1 MQNLKSKY
9 EQKEMKASDGLWDR
23 LEEKLDQVPAK
34 EKKPKMV
41 WLRYAAVIL
50 LMIGLGGSFL
60 MINNKS
66 NINENQEFANQTN
79 SQNIV
84 PTTVKQSE
92 NNDVEKLIPTKNN
105 SETDHQK
112 LAIENSKDSLTPL
125 RNLKDSA
132 EPMTNSIKKEK
143 SVSSQIPEK
152 ELIIK
157 KEEPLI
163 VSKPEEQLAQTDI
176 QKPREKVKYVSSSD
190 LLFGVEIDKA
200 KTETPKSAMGINTIK
215 SKNDSDFP
223 NPKRIKLFGITL
235 YEKDSITTK

>member
-34 EKKPKMV
+34 EKKPKV
-41 WLRYAAVIL
+41 IWWRFVAVIL

-66 NINENQEFANQTN
+66 NISENQEFASQTN
-79 SQNIV
+79 NQNIAL
-84 PTTVKQSE
+84 TTIEQSE
-92 NNDVEKLIPTKNN
+92 NDDVEKLIPTKNSSKTN
-105 SETDHQK
+105 YQK
-112 LAIENSKDSLTPL
+112 LAVE
-125 RNLKDSA
+125 NLKDSST
-132 EPMTNSIKKEK
+132 PFRITNSIKKEN
-143 SVSSQIPEK
+143 QITNSIPQK
-152 ELIIK
+152 ENIIK
-157 KEEPLI
+157 KEEPQI
-163 VSKPEEQLAQTDI
+163 VSKPEEQLAQNDV
-176 QKPREKVKYVSSSD
+176 QKLKEKVKYVSSSD

-215 SKNDSDFP
+215 LKNDSDFP

-235 YEKDSITTK
+235 YDKDSITTK

>member
-9 EQKEMKASDGLWDR
+9 EQQEMKASDSLWDR

-34 EKKPKMV
+34 EKKPKV
-41 WLRYAAVIL
+41 IWWRFVAVIL

-66 NINENQEFANQTN
+66 NISENQEFASQTN
-79 SQNIV
+79 NQNIAL
-84 PTTVKQSE
+84 TTIEQSE
-92 NNDVEKLIPTKNN
+92 NDDVEKLIPTKNSSKTN
-105 SETDHQK
+105 YQK
-112 LAIENSKDSLTPL
+112 LAVE
-125 RNLKDSA
+125 NLKDSST
-132 EPMTNSIKKEK
+132 PFRITNSIKKEN
-143 SVSSQIPEK
+143 QITNSIPQK
-152 ELIIK
+152 ENIIK
-157 KEEPLI
+157 KEEPQI

-215 SKNDSDFP
+215 LKNDSDFP

-235 YEKDSITTK
+235 YDKDSITTK

>member
-1 MQNLKSKY
+1 
-9 EQKEMKASDGLWDR
+9 MKASDGLWDR

-41 WLRYAAVIL
+41 WWRFVAVIL

-112 LAIENSKDSLTPL
+112 LAIENLKDSLTPF
-125 RNLKDSA
+125 RI
-132 EPMTNSIKKEK
+132 TNSIKKEN
-143 SVSSQIPEK
+143 QITNSIPQK
-152 ELIIK
+152 ENIIK
-157 KEEPLI
+157 KEEPQI
-163 VSKPEEQLAQTDI
+163 VSKPEEQLAQTNI

-215 SKNDSDFP
+215 LKNDSDFP

-235 YEKDSITTK
+235 YDKDSITTK

>member
-1 MQNLKSKY
+1 
-9 EQKEMKASDGLWDR
+9 MKASDSLWDR

-34 EKKPKMV
+34 EKKPKV
-41 WLRYAAVIL
+41 IWWRFVAVIL

-66 NINENQEFANQTN
+66 NISENQEFASQTN
-79 SQNIV
+79 NQNIAL
-84 PTTVKQSE
+84 TTIEQSE
-92 NNDVEKLIPTKNN
+92 NDDVEKLIPTKNSSKTN
-105 SETDHQK
+105 YQK
-112 LAIENSKDSLTPL
+112 LAVE
-125 RNLKDSA
+125 NLKDSST
-132 EPMTNSIKKEK
+132 PFRITNSIKKEN
-143 SVSSQIPEK
+143 QITNSIPQK
-152 ELIIK
+152 ENIIK
-157 KEEPLI
+157 KEEPQI

-215 SKNDSDFP
+215 LKNDSDFP

-235 YEKDSITTK
+235 YDKDSITTK

>member
-9 EQKEMKASDGLWDR
+9 EQQEMKASDSLWDR

-34 EKKPKMV
+34 EKKPKV
-41 WLRYAAVIL
+41 IWWRFVAVIL

-66 NINENQEFANQTN
+66 NISENQEFASQTN
-79 SQNIV
+79 NQNIAL
-84 PTTVKQSE
+84 TTIEQSE
-92 NNDVEKLIPTKNN
+92 NDDVEKLIPTKNSSKTN
-105 SETDHQK
+105 YQK
-112 LAIENSKDSLTPL
+112 LAVE
-125 RNLKDSA
+125 NLKDSST
-132 EPMTNSIKKEK
+132 PFRITNSIKKEN
-143 SVSSQIPEK
+143 QITNSIPQK
-152 ELIIK
+152 ENIIK
-157 KEEPLI
+157 KEEPQI
-163 VSKPEEQLAQTDI
+163 VSKPEEKLAQTDI

-215 SKNDSDFP
+215 LKNDSDFP

-235 YEKDSITTK
+235 YDKDSITTK

>member
-41 WLRYAAVIL
+41 WWRFVAVIL

-66 NINENQEFANQTN
+66 NISENQEFASQTN
-79 SQNIV
+79 NQNIAL
-84 PTTVKQSE
+84 TTIEQSE
-92 NNDVEKLIPTKNN
+92 NDDVEKLIPTKNSSKTN
-105 SETDHQK
+105 YQK
-112 LAIENSKDSLTPL
+112 LAVE
-125 RNLKDSA
+125 NLKDSST
-132 EPMTNSIKKEK
+132 PFRITNSIKKEN
-143 SVSSQIPEK
+143 QITNSIPQK
-152 ELIIK
+152 ENIIK
-157 KEEPLI
+157 KEEPQI
-163 VSKPEEQLAQTDI
+163 VSKPEEKLAQTDI

-215 SKNDSDFP
+215 LKNDSDFP

-235 YEKDSITTK
+235 YDKDSITTK